1 MGGVRSG
8 RRVEIPSLGNHH
20 ATALSVATTPRI
32 VRPHADTYLMDNS
45 PTPSRPFTLSL
56 LPWLCGLAALVL
68 YLVTLSSWV
77 TLPALNL
84 TGQVIGW
91 DWWNPKIGR
100 PLYHLLTLPVKAL
113 PLGAQLSALNA
124 FAALCA
130 ALTLVLLARSVALLP
145 HDRTRDQRARLREDS
160 ALLSVPAN
168 WLPPLLAVLACGLQ
182 LSFWEHAT
190 AGTGETLDLLLFAA
204 AIWCLLEY
212 RQTRA
217 ERRLGWFALICGLGF
232 ANNWGMVGFAP
243 FLLGALVW
251 VAGRDLLSWPVLGRL
266 ALWGG
271 AGLLLYLFNPLTVSP
286 ELGNGFGEWLHAEL
300 GAQKNTLLMYPKGR
314 VLMLSMATLV
324 PLALIGIRWSSGFG
338 DVSAAGAVVSNLLFR
353 VIHAVFLAACVFMT
367 LDQAFSPR
375 ALGYG
380 LAMLPFYYL
389 GALVIGYCAGYFLL
403 ICGIEE
409 QKAWQKPG
417 PIGKALNFICVAIVW
432 LGLVA
437 LPAWLVMKNLPSVR
451 AQNGPAVRN
460 FARQLAGGLPAQGAL
475 ALSEQPTHQLLVA
488 AHFHGQAS
496 PHLLVDARMLPL
508 TRYHRQLAKR
518 HAGRWPDPGATPD
531 KLIIPPIA
539 IANFLGMQTRSNH
552 IVLLHPPVP
561 AMYLE
566 NLYPEPA
573 GWVNQLRVYQ
583 TNQIVPPPQLTGPSG
598 TAMAAAICDP
608 MLWESHGSFADAAPD
623 IQTLRAFHSATANSV
638 AVALQRGGGLTNASA
653 AFAAAIR
660 SNPSNLV
667 AVLNRGVNE
676 ALRTGKPA
684 SHNPAQ
690 IAQELLGPGQTWG
703 TVLTK
708 HGPPD
713 EPDFCFALGQS
724 LLQSGLPRQSIIQ
737 LTRVTELAPTNLTAR
752 LVLADTF
759 LKLNLGDHAKAV
771 LESARARSDLR
782 AGLAKNEAEV
792 LRLDALVLFK
802 QNKAAEAEQALA
814 AALQKFP
821 NSLPILD
828 TLIETYLYSGR
839 FTNAMALTETQL
851 KIAPTNPRG
860 LVNKG
865 GLLIQMKQF
874 EAALAP
880 LDKLIALNPNHSGA
894 HLNRATAL
902 LNLKRLDEAAR
913 DYRRLVELAPNTHNG
928 HFGLGEI
935 AWQRQDRD
943 AARKHLEAGLKLAPP
958 DAPETKLAQQRLK
971 ELGGGK

>member
-1 MGGVRSG
+1 
-8 RRVEIPSLGNHH
+8 
-20 ATALSVATTPRI
+20 
-32 VRPHADTYLMDNS
+32 MDNS
-45 PTPSRPFTLSL
+45 PTPPRPFTLSL

-84 TGQVIGW
+84 TGQVLGW

-100 PLYHLLTLPVKAL
+100 PLYHLLTLPVKLL
-113 PLGAQLSALNA
+113 PAAAQLFALNA
-124 FAALCA
+124 FSAVCA
-130 ALTLVLLARSVALLP
+130 ALTLALLARSVALLP
-145 HDRTRDQRARLREDS
+145 QDRTRDQRARLRDDS
-160 ALLSVPAN
+160 ALLTVPAN

-204 AIWCLLEY
+204 AIWCLLEF
-212 RQTRA
+212 RQART
-217 ERRLGWFALICGLGF
+217 EHWLGWFALSCGLGF

-243 FLLGALVW
+243 FLLAALVW

-271 AGLLLYLFNPLTVSP
+271 AGLLLYLFNPLTAST
-286 ELGNGFGEWLHAEL
+286 ELGNGFGELLNAEL

-353 VIHAVFLAACVFMT
+353 VIHAVFLAACVFIT

-389 GALVIGYCAGYFLL
+389 GALVIGYCIGYFLL
-403 ICGIEE
+403 ICGTEE
-409 QKAWQKPG
+409 QKAWHKPG
-417 PIGKALNFICVAIVW
+417 PIGKALNFACVGIVW

-437 LPAWLVMKNLPSVR
+437 LPAWLVLKNLPSVR
-451 AQNGPAVRN
+451 AQNGPALRQ
-460 FARQLAGGLPAQGAL
+460 FAAQLAKGLPGQGAL
-475 ALSEQPTHQLLVA
+475 ALSEQPTHLVLVA
-488 AHFHGQAS
+488 AHFHGQTS
-496 PHLLVDARMLPL
+496 PHILLETRMLSL
-508 TRYHRQLAKR
+508 VRYHRQLARR

-531 KLIIPPIA
+531 RQVIPPLTIA
-539 IANFLGMQTRSNH
+539 SFLGMQTRSNH
-552 IVLLHPPVP
+552 VVLLHPPVP

-566 NLYPEPA
+566 NLYPEPRGLVSELKLYA
-573 GWVNQLRVYQ
+573 
-583 TNQIVPPPQLTGPSG
+583 TNQIVPPPLSASVVQQLHSRWTPS
-598 TAMAAAICDP
+598 
-608 MLWESHGSFADAAPD
+608 SFTDADGGAQFGFPAPGRSPD
-623 IQTLRAFHSATANSV
+623 GNALLALYSTVSNQLGVDSQRAGQLSDANVAFGIATK
-638 AVALQRGGGLTNASA
+638 L
-653 AFAAAIR
+653 
-660 SNPSNLV
+660 NPSNLV
-667 AVLNRGVNE
+667 AVLNRDYNQTLGYG
-676 ALRTGKPA
+676 RPA
-684 SHNPAQ
+684 TNNPAQ
-690 IAQELLGPGQTWG
+690 IAQELLSTHQTWPA
-703 TVLTK
+703 VLAK

-713 EPDFCFALGQS
+713 EPNFCFALGQMYR
-724 LLQSGLPRQSIIQ
+724 QSGLPRQAIIQ
-737 LTRVTELAPTNLTAR
+737 LVRTIELAPTNLTAH

-759 LKLNLGDHAKAV
+759 LKLNLGDRAKAV
-771 LESARARSDLR
+771 LDNARARPDLR
-782 AGLAKNEAEV
+782 SDLAKNEAEL

-802 QNKAAEAEQALA
+802 QNKAAEGEQALVT
-814 AALQKFP
+814 ALQKFP
-821 NSLPILD
+821 NSLPLLD
-828 TLIETYLYSGR
+828 TLTETYLFSGR
-839 FTNAMALTETQL
+839 FTNAMNLTETQL
-851 KIAPTNPRG
+851 KIAPNSPRA

-874 EAALAP
+874 EAALVP
-880 LDKLIALNPNHSGA
+880 LDKLIALNPDHSGA

-913 DYRRLVELAPNTHNG
+913 DYRRLIELAPNTHNG

-935 AWQRQDRD
+935 AWQRQEKAD
-943 AARKHLEAGLKLAPP
+943 ARKHLEAGLKLSPA

-971 ELGGGK
+971 ELSGSK

>member
-1 MGGVRSG
+1 
-8 RRVEIPSLGNHH
+8 
-20 ATALSVATTPRI
+20 
-32 VRPHADTYLMDNS
+32 MDNS
-45 PTPSRPFTLSL
+45 PTPPRPFTLSL

-68 YLVTLSSWV
+68 YLITLASWV

-84 TGQVIGW
+84 TGQVVGW

-113 PLGAQLSALNA
+113 PASAQITALNA
-124 FAALCA
+124 FAALCS
-130 ALTLVLLARSVALLP
+130 ALTLALLARSVALLP
-145 HDRTRDQRARLREDS
+145 QDRTRDQRTRLRDDS

-190 AGTGETLDLLLFAA
+190 AGTGEALDLLLFAA
-204 AIWCLLEY
+204 AIWSLLEF

-217 ERRLGWFALICGLGF
+217 ERWLGWFALICGLGF

-271 AGLLLYLFNPLTVSP
+271 AGLMLYLFNPLTAST
-286 ELGNGFGEWLHAEL
+286 ELGNGLGELLNAEL

-403 ICGIEE
+403 ICGTEK

-417 PIGKALNFICVAIVW
+417 PIGKALNFACVAIVW
-432 LGLVA
+432 LGLIA
-437 LPAWLVMKNLPSVR
+437 LPAWLVTKNLPSVR

-460 FARQLAGGLPAQGAL
+460 FARQLASGLPAQGAL
-475 ALSEQPTHQLLVA
+475 ALSEQPTHLLLVA

-496 PHLLVDARMLPL
+496 PHILLESRMLSL
-508 TRYHRQLAKR
+508 VRYHRQLARR
-518 HAGRWPDPGATPD
+518 HAGRWPDPGPTPD
-531 KLIIPPIA
+531 RQIIPPLTIA
-539 IANFLGMQTRSNH
+539 SFLGTQTRSNH
-552 IVLLHPPVP
+552 VMLLHPPVP

-573 GWVNQLRVYQ
+573 GWVNELRLYQ
-583 TNQIVPPPQLTGPSG
+583 TNQIVPPSQLTGPSG
-598 TAMAAAICDP
+598 TAMATAICDP
-608 MLWESHGSFADAAPD
+608 MLWESHGSFADGAPD
-623 IQTLRAFHSATANSV
+623 VQALRAFHSAVANDV
-638 AVALQRGGGLTNASA
+638 AVGLQRSGGLTNASN

-667 AVLNRGVNE
+667 AVLNRDFNDS
-676 ALRTGKPA
+676 LRAGKPA
-684 SHNPAQ
+684 TNNPAQ
-690 IAQELLGPGQTWG
+690 IAQELLSTHQTWPA
-703 TVLTK
+703 VLAR

-713 EPDFCFALGQS
+713 EPNFCFALGQMYR
-724 LLQSGLPRQSIIQ
+724 QSGLPRQAIIQ

-759 LKLNLGDHAKAV
+759 LKLNLGDRAKAV
-771 LESARARSDLR
+771 LDSARARPDLR
-782 AGLAKNEAEV
+782 PELAKNEAEV

-802 QNKAAEAEQALA
+802 QNKATEGEQALVT
-814 AALQKFP
+814 ALQKFP
-821 NSLPILD
+821 NSLPLLD
-828 TLIETYLYSGR
+828 TLTETYLFSGR
-839 FTNAMALTETQL
+839 FTNAMTLTEAQL
-851 KIAPTNPRG
+851 KIAPNSPRA

-874 EAALAP
+874 EAALVP
-880 LDKLIALNPNHSGA
+880 LDKLIALNPDHSGA

-902 LNLKRLDEAAR
+902 LNLKRFDEAAR
-913 DYRRLVELAPNTHNG
+913 DYRRLIELAPNTHNG

-935 AWQRQDRD
+935 AWQRQEKD
-943 AARKHLEAGLKLAPP
+943 AARKHLEAALKLSPP

-971 ELGGGK
+971 ELSGGK

>member
-1 MGGVRSG
+1 MV
-8 RRVEIPSLGNHH
+8 
-20 ATALSVATTPRI
+20 LS
-32 VRPHADTYLMDNS
+32 HADNYCMDNS
-45 PTPSRPFTLSL
+45 PTPPRPFTLSL

-68 YLVTLSSWV
+68 YLVTLSPWV

-84 TGQVIGW
+84 TGQVVGW

-113 PLGAQLSALNA
+113 PAAAQLIALNA
-124 FAALCA
+124 FSAVCA
-130 ALTLVLLARSVALLP
+130 ALTLALLARSVALLP
-145 HDRTRDQRARLREDS
+145 QDRTRDQRARLRDDS
-160 ALLSVPAN
+160 ALLSVPDN

-190 AGTGETLDLLLFAA
+190 AGTGEALDLMIFAA
-204 AIWCLLEY
+204 AIWCLLEF
-212 RQTRA
+212 RQARL
-217 ERRLGWFALICGLGF
+217 ERWLGWFALACGLGF

-251 VAGRDLLSWPVLGRL
+251 VAGRDLLNWSVIGRL

-271 AGLLLYLFNPLTVSP
+271 AGLLLYLFNPLTAST
-286 ELGNGFGEWLHAEL
+286 ELGNGFGELLNAEL

-314 VLMLSMATLV
+314 VVMLSMATLL
-324 PLALIGIRWSSGFG
+324 PLVVIGIRWSSGFG
-338 DVSAAGAVVSNLLFR
+338 DVSAAGAGLSNLLFR
-353 VIHAVFLAACVFMT
+353 VIHALFLAACVFMT

-403 ICGIEE
+403 LCGTEE
-409 QKAWQKPG
+409 AKAWQKPG
-417 PIGKALNFICVAIVW
+417 PVGKALNFACVGIVW

-460 FARQLAGGLPAQGAL
+460 FARQLASTLPAQGAL
-475 ALSEQPTHQLLVA
+475 ALSEQPTHLLLVA
-488 AHFHGQAS
+488 AHFHGQTS
-496 PHLLVDARMLPL
+496 PHILLEARMLSL
-508 TRYHRQLAKR
+508 VRYHRQLARR
-518 HAGRWPDPGATPD
+518 HAGRWPDPGTTPD
-531 KLIIPPIA
+531 KQIIPPLA
-539 IANFLGMQTRSNH
+539 IASFLGTQTRSNH
-552 IVLLHPPVP
+552 VMLLHPPVP

-566 NLYPEPA
+566 NLYPEPT
-573 GWVNQLRVYQ
+573 GWVNELRLYQ
-583 TNQIVPPPQLTGPSG
+583 TNQIVPPPNLAGPSG
-598 TAMAAAICDP
+598 TAMATAICDP
-608 MLWESHGSFADAAPD
+608 MLWESHGSLADASPD
-623 IQTLRAFHSATANSV
+623 VQALRTFHSATANDI
-638 AVALQRGGGLTNASA
+638 AVALQRSGGLTNASA
-653 AFAAAIR
+653 AFTAAIR

-667 AVLNRGVNE
+667 AALNRDFHE
-676 ALRTGKPA
+676 SLRAAKPA
-684 SHNPAQ
+684 TNNLALV
-690 IAQELLGPGQTWG
+690 AQELLGPGQTWG
-703 TVLTK
+703 TVLAK

-713 EPDFCFALGQS
+713 EPNFCYALGQS
-724 LLQSGLPRQSIIQ
+724 LRHSGLPRQAIIQ
-737 LTRVTELAPTNLTAR
+737 FTRVTELAPTNLAAH

-759 LKLNLGDHAKAV
+759 LKLNLGDRAKTV
-771 LESARARSDLR
+771 LDNARARPDLR
-782 AGLAKNEAEV
+782 ADLAKNEAEV

-802 QNKAAEAEQALA
+802 QNKAAEGEQALV

-821 NSLPILD
+821 SNLPLLD
-828 TLIETYLYSGR
+828 ALTETYLFSGR
-839 FTNAMALTETQL
+839 FTNAMSLTETQL
-851 KIAPTNPRG
+851 KIAPNNPRA

-865 GLLIQMKQF
+865 GLLIQIKQF
-874 EAALAP
+874 EAALVP

-913 DYRRLVELAPNTHNG
+913 DYRRVVELAPNMHNG

-935 AWQRQDRD
+935 AWQRQEKDS
-943 AARKHLEAGLKLAPP
+943 ARKHLEAGLKLSPP